1 MPALLNLSQVAYL
14 EATGLVRLTQ
24 PHSPRNTTSHRPGVV
39 RAPLSCDHREVPLL
53 CGFQQQFAHDTRKP
67 VHKHGLQ
74 NGARG
79 DVSAATTQPCN
90 NSTGRTTPSSMNLLP
105 CVAIWA
111 RALSATSPNFSPRST
126 RTFLNAS

>member
-14 EATGLVRLTQ
+14 EATGLVRFTQ
-24 PHSPRNTTSHRPGVV
+24 PHSPGHTTSDLPGVV

-79 DVSAATTQPCN
+79 DVLAATTRHANPV
-90 NSTGRTTPSSMNLLP
+90 TTAPD
-105 CVAIWA
+105 V
-111 RALSATSPNFSPRST
+111 PRH
-126 RTFLNAS
+126 LQ